1 VGAAEPGQRDEVME
15 RAGRELSRRA
25 HSEASLRQRLLGL
38 GEPAV
43 VEGVLGD
50 LRRLG
55 FVDDRRLALAV
66 AEQCLGQG
74 WGTARVAA
82 DLERLRIDGDD
93 RRAALEAAEAREGE
107 AARALALRRGH
118 ALGPGRLWS
127 LLARRG
133 FSEDAARGAL
143 EGLGVEEC
151 P

>member
-1 VGAAEPGQRDEVME
+1 MIE

-25 HSEASLRQRLLGL
+25 HSEATLRRRLAGL

-66 AEQCLGQG
+66 AEQRLGQG
-74 WGTARVAA
+74 WGPARVAA
-82 DLERLRIDGDD
+82 DLDRLQIDGDD
-93 RRAALEAAEAREGE
+93 RRAALQAAAAGEEE
-107 AARALALRRGH
+107 AARALAQRRGLD
-118 ALGPGRLWS
+118 LGSSRLWS

-133 FSEDAARGAL
+133 FSEDAAATVL
-143 EGLGVEEC
+143 EGLGMGEW